1 MATAARARPTGTIT
15 DVFWIAK
22 LVGLILLFSALDLAY
37 GCHNCRPAAPPP
49 VIGVMTQPIPGTT
62 STYIAA
68 SYIKWIEAG
77 GARSIPIPY
86 DAPPEMVEDL
96 FSQVNGVLFPGGG
109 SDLSQSAVDVWRL
122 ANQANANQNKEEQD
136 FFPIWGTCLGF
147 EWLLELAS
155 GNSSIL
161 ESDLQ
166 AENISL
172 PLLRVD
178 RYQLY
183 QNEGLYRNVQKNN
196 ITMNNHHQGIS
207 PQTFLDTPALTNY
220 WKITSVNRD
229 VKGKLFVSTMEPVHP
244 QKFPVYGVQY
254 HPEKNAFE
262 YATFP
267 HTDIPYEAIDH
278 SPQGIRMSL
287 ELASFFID
295 LARTNQN
302 QRNGKHE
309 YTKPDTYPLVYSY
322 PMRRGVKFEQTYMI
336 PPSAK
341 MGGVESN
348 LSKPLL

>member
-1 MATAARARPTGTIT
+1 MATDARAIT
-15 DVFWIAK
+15 DSFWIVK
-22 LVGLILLFSALDLAY
+22 VGLILLSSLDLVY
-37 GCHNCRPAAPPP
+37 GSSSP
-49 VIGVMTQPIPGTT
+49 VIGVMTQPIPGDT

-86 DAPPEMVEDL
+86 DAPAEMVEDL
-96 FSQVNGVLFPGGG
+96 FSQVNGVLFTGGG

-122 ANQANANQNKEEQD
+122 ANQANQNDED
-136 FFPIWGTCLGF
+136 FFPIWATCLGF

-155 GNSSIL
+155 GNTSIL
-161 ESDLQ
+161 ESDFR

-178 RYQLY
+178 RYKLY

-207 PQTFLDTPALTNY
+207 PQTFLDTPALTKL

-229 VKGKLFVSTMEPVHP
+229 VQGKPFVSTMEPVNP

-267 HTDIPYEAIDH
+267 HTNIPYEAIDH
-278 SPQGIRMSL
+278 SPQGISMSL
-287 ELASFFID
+287 ELSSFFVD
-295 LARTNQN
+295 LARTNQI
-302 QRNGKHE
+302 NGKHE
-309 YTKPDTYPLVYSY
+309 YNKTDTYPLVYSY
-322 PMRRGVKFEQTYMI
+322 PMKRGVKFEQTFMI
-336 PPSAK
+336 PRTS
-341 MGGVESN
+341 E
-348 LSKPLL
+348 LSETMPETSRRRLR